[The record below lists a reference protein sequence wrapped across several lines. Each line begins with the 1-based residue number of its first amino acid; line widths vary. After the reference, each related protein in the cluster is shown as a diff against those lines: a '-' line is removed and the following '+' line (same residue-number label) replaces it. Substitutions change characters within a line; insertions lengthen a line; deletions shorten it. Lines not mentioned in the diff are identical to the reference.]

1 MNADTVGK
9 FDLCQLALT
18 TKLPNFAADEF
29 ELCWLIHAGFV
40 DFYGIRTIN
49 FGAIYGLDGH
59 LSSREGPKT
68 HRNLHLLRELIR
80 RDFHAR
86 FTGSALG
93 VVWAVLQPLSLV
105 ILYWF
110 VFTYMFR
117 RPGGQSD
124 HYIDFLIAG
133 LLPWL
138 GINEGLMRSAT
149 SIVDNAPMV
158 RRLAFRSELLI
169 IVPNASA
176 MIFESI
182 ALVLFGAFCLLRG
195 MPLRLVWL
203 LPFVLVV
210 QFAVQVG
217 LGWILAATYVFFRDL
232 TPILAFVLSVV
243 FYLSPILYPVAGR
256 FERIFIWNPM
266 TPLLGLFRS
275 AMLSASLP
283 AAGSIVFLLAVAT
296 ATFTG
301 GLLFFRRA
309 QGTLADLI

>member
-1 MNADTVGK
+1 MI
-9 FDLCQLALT
+9 CQAE
-18 TKLPNFAADEF
+18 K
-29 ELCWLIHAGFV
+29 V
-40 DFYGIRTIN
+40 R
-49 FGAIYGLDGH
+49 
-59 LSSREGPKT
+59 KT
-68 HRNLHLLRELIR
+68 HRNVHLLRELVK

-93 VVWAVLQPLSLV
+93 IFWAVLQPLSLV
-105 ILYWF
+105 FLYWF

-117 RPGGQSD
+117 RPAGQND

-138 GINEGLMRSAT
+138 GINEGLMRSST

-176 MIFESI
+176 LIFESI
-182 ALVLFGAFCLLRG
+182 ALALFGAFLLLRG

-203 LPFVLVV
+203 LPFVLAV

-217 LGWILAATYVFFRDL
+217 VGWILAATYVFFRDL
-232 TPILAFVLSVV
+232 TPILAFFLSVI

-256 FERIFIWNPM
+256 FERIFMWNPM

-275 AMLSASLP
+275 AMLASPLP
-283 AAGSIVFLLAVAT
+283 DAASIVFLLAVAT
-296 ATFTG
+296 ATFIG

>member
-1 MNADTVGK
+1 MNADAVGELHLRQ
-9 FDLCQLALT
+9 FALAA
-18 TKLPNFAADEF
+18 KLPDFPADEL
-29 ELCWLIHAGFV
+29 ELGWLIHSGFV
-40 DFYGIRTIN
+40 DFYGVGTIN
-49 FGAIYGLDGH
+49 FPPIYGLGGH
-59 LSSREGPKT
+59 LSSREGSKT
-68 HRNLHLLRELIR
+68 HRNFHLLRELVK

-93 VVWAVLQPLSLV
+93 ILWAVLQPLSLV
-105 ILYWF
+105 FLYWF

-117 RPGGQSD
+117 RPAGQND

-138 GINEGLMRSAT
+138 GLNEGLMRSST

-176 MIFESI
+176 LIFESI
-182 ALVLFGAFCLLRG
+182 ALAFFGAFLLLRG

-217 LGWILAATYVFFRDL
+217 VGWILAVTYVFFRDL
-232 TPILAFVLSVV
+232 TPILAFLLGVI

-256 FERIFIWNPM
+256 FERIFMWNPM

-275 AMLSASLP
+275 AMLSATLP

-296 ATFTG
+296 ATFIG